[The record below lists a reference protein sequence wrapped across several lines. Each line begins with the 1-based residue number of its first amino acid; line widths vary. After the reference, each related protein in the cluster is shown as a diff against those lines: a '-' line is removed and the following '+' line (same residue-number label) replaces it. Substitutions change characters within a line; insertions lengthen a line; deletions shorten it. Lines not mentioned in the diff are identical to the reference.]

1 MTHLVPY
8 LHNFKNQKSHFST
21 MRSASEAS
29 YVKIQNIFAPR
40 IFQFFFF
47 KKIWNFSNYKRE
59 RAKVTKVWK
68 SKNFENLKI
77 LII

>member
-40 IFQFFFF
+40 IFKFFCQ
-47 KKIWNFSNYKRE
+47 KKIETFQTISVSEQRLQK
-59 RAKVTKVWK
+59 
-68 SKNFENLKI
+68 FENLRILKI
-77 LII
+77 